1 MATILS
7 VDDSDA
13 IRQMIV
19 LILSNAG
26 YTVEESSDG
35 EQALTV
41 AKSKQFDLILTDFNM
56 PKMNGLELIKA
67 LRSEPSYR
75 YTPILMLTTEDEEGM
90 KKQGRSV
97 GATGW
102 LVKPFDAQKLVA
114 SVKRAI
120 GAPSIY
126 QQVED
131 Q

>member
-1 MATILS
+1 MVTTLS

-19 LILSNAG
+19 NAD

-35 EQALTV
+35 EQALAV
-41 AKSKQFDLILTDFNM
+41 AQSKQFDLILTDYNM

-67 LRSEPSYR
+67 LRSESCYR
-75 YTPILMLTTEDEEGM
+75 YTPILMLTTQDDEDK

-97 GATGW
+97 GTTGW
-102 LVKPFDAQKLVA
+102 LGKAFDAHKLLL

-120 GAPSIY
+120 GASSVV
-126 QQVED
+126 QKVED